1 MKDLNEIAELAFQ
14 IWETK
19 SLPPDAAVQMES
31 LSLADAY
38 KVQSKVL
45 EQRIAG
51 GEKMVGYKVGCTSG
65 AIRQQ
70 FGLTEP
76 ICGRLMEPCIY
87 DDGIE
92 LDWNAYV
99 QCAVEPEFVL
109 QIQQDV
115 PHDVVDER
123 ELIDV
128 IGWVAP
134 GIEVHHFKFWFGD
147 PTSQELILSNGIHAA
162 LVVGSSRRTPESTAF
177 KTQRVDVFCE
187 EQLAASGFGADIM
200 GGPLTSLRWL
210 IRHLAERGEYLR
222 AGQLVIPGSPVE
234 LVAVR
239 PQDRITVSLTQLENV
254 TAWFREH

>member
-14 IWETK
+14 IWDTH
-19 SLPPDAAVQMES
+19 SLPSATAVRMET
-31 LSLADAY
+31 LSLPEAY
-38 KVQSKVL
+38 EVQSKVL
-45 EQRIAG
+45 DQRIAA
-51 GEKMVGYKVGCTSG
+51 GEKVAGYKVGCTSG
-65 AIRQQ
+65 AIRRQ

-76 ICGRLMEPCIY
+76 ICGRLMEPYIY
-87 DDGIE
+87 TDGIE

-115 PHDVVDER
+115 THDVADER
-123 ELIDV
+123 DLVDV

-134 GIEVHHFKFWFGD
+134 GIEIHHFKFWFGD

-162 LVVGSSRRTPESTAF
+162 LVVGSSRRAPESIAF
-177 KTQRVDVFCE
+177 NTQRVGVFRE
-187 EQLAASGFGADIM
+187 GLLAASGIGADIM
-200 GGPLTSLRWL
+200 GGPLKSLRWL
-210 IRHLAERGEYLR
+210 IRHLAERGEHLR

-239 PQDRITVSLTQLENV
+239 PQDRITVSLTQFQHV
-254 TAWFREH
+254 TAWFRAH

>member
-38 KVQSKVL
+38 EVQSKVL

-51 GEKMVGYKVGCTSG
+51 GEKVVGYKVGCTSG

-76 ICGRLMEPCIY
+76 ICGRLMEPYIY

-99 QCAVEPEFVL
+99 QCAVEQEIVL
-109 QIQQDV
+109 QIKQDV

-123 ELIDV
+123 ELIEV

-134 GIEVHHFKFWFGD
+134 GVEGHHFKFWFGD
-147 PTSQELILSNGIHAA
+147 PTSQELIISNGIHAA

-187 EQLAASGFGADIM
+187 EQLAASGFGVDVM

-210 IRHLAERGEYLR
+210 IRHLAERGEHLR

-239 PQDRITVSLTQLENV
+239 PQGRITVSLTQFDNV
-254 TAWFREH
+254 TAWFRDH